1 MVHERMGGMYSFLQL
16 LPNILRDRTSQGKR
30 EGLTTSPFISTA
42 RGVTW
47 MNDIEEVGWLL
58 SGILRI
64 MHPAQYSMAYQ
75 AGEEMMKDKQFQNT
89 LSAWPLIFNA
99 TSIIANRRCPL
110 HRDSKGSFNLF
121 DLLVTVGSY
130 SKAPLYLHPLGVQ
143 IPNTSGTVTGF
154 SGRAFR
160 HGVAAADGSRVCNAF
175 YMRDSLRRFARIRPP
190 GPMLQEVYARWVGD
204 VATHHLSNLAPNPF
218 SI

>member
-1 MVHERMGGMYSFLQL
+1 MCPFLRHRH
-16 LPNILRDRTSQGKR
+16 NVLRQSISQGKR
-30 EGLTTSPFISTA
+30 EGLTTSPFISTT

-47 MNDIEEVGWLL
+47 MNDIKEVGWLL

-75 AGEEMMKDKQFQNT
+75 VGEVMMKDEQFHDP
-89 LSAWPLIFNA
+89 LCAWPLIFNA

-130 SKAPLYLHPLGVQ
+130 TKAPLYLHPLGVQ
-143 IPNTSGTVTGF
+143 IPNISGTVTGF

-160 HGVAAADGSRVCNAF
+160 HGVAAADGSRICNAF
-175 YMRDSLRRFARIRPP
+175 YMRYSLRRFARIRPP
-190 GPMLQEVYARWVGD
+190 GPMLQEVYARWVGNIG
-204 VATHHLSNLAPNPF
+204 THHLADLAPNPF